1 MHPGTGSF
9 GSHETPVCP
18 ECRALM
24 HLIRRT
30 PHPTYGSAWERQI
43 FTCSNCIHAI
53 ERSADKDGQ
62 PHAA

>member
-1 MHPGTGSF
+1 MHLGTGSF
-9 GSHETPVCP
+9 GSHQTPICS

-30 PHPTYGSAWERQI
+30 PHPIYGSGWEKQI
-43 FTCSNCIHAI
+43 FACSKCIHAI
-53 ERSADKDGQ
+53 ERSADKDGL